1 MPDEPIHASRDAPP
15 RDPSKDTTGFQ
26 LASLPKQPPDN
37 LPLELS
43 SFIGREREIV
53 EVKRLLGDTRLVT
66 LTGPGGSGK
75 TRLALALAQD
85 LVEEFEDGAWWVELA
100 SLSDPELVPKAV
112 ASALGMREVP
122 ASSLTAALVENLKLK
137 NMLLILD
144 NCEHLLEGCAV
155 LADSLLRTC
164 PDLEIVSTS
173 REALRI
179 SGETTWLVLGLS
191 LPDQEDAPPVGEL
204 AGYEAIRLFVER
216 AKAVDAGFALTERN
230 ASAVA
235 RLCQKLDGI
244 PLAIELA
251 AARVRMLSVEQISEQ
266 LENSLGLLTTG
277 SRVAALRHQTLR
289 ATLEWSYELLNEA
302 ERTFYGRL
310 SVFAGGCDLEA
321 AETVGAGGSIKEGEV
336 LDLLSSLVDKSL
348 VVAEAGE
355 EGVPRYRMLEP
366 IRQYAL
372 ERLMETGEADE
383 ARCRHAAFFVALAEE
398 ARPKLRAE
406 PQVEW
411 LQRLDRENANLRAA
425 LSWAF
430 SADDIPTAAR
440 LGWAL
445 WQFWW
450 TRNYQPEGERWMEPI
465 LARKSELP
473 PRLRARAIIAYT
485 AMAYGQGD
493 SEVVE
498 RYSEELMELS
508 REVGRDAHVEAYAH
522 VGFGL
527 VATLRGDFEAA
538 PEHLEVALPL
548 LRESGDDAT
557 AALTH
562 ISLGTTVLLLQGDQ
576 EGARQRFEEGLAL
589 SRSLGDRVSE
599 CIGLFNLAQLAL
611 AGGHY
616 EASHSRF
623 AEGISPSE
631 ELGDRGNIAYILE
644 GLGIVAGARNEAG
657 RAARLLGA
665 SEALI
670 SAIGLRD
677 HTYYRSDPHL
687 YEHIKRSLYERIEA
701 KVRAAIG
708 EAAFEAAKEE
718 GRDMSP
724 ERAIEYAL
732 EERTTQ
738 GGGNPADGSAP
749 AGLSKRELEVL
760 RLVARGMSNQ
770 DIAANLVIS
779 EHTVHR
785 HVANV
790 LAKLGTS
797 SRAAAV
803 AQAAGHGLL

>member
-15 RDPSKDTTGFQ
+15 RDPSKDTTGSQF
-26 LASLPKQPPDN
+26 ASLPKQPPDN

-43 SFIGREREIV
+43 SFIGREREIF

-355 EGVPRYRMLEP
+355 VGAPRYRMLEP

-383 ARCRHAAFFVALAEE
+383 ARCRHAAFFVALAEK

-425 LSWAF
+425 ISWAI
-430 SADDIPTAAR
+430 SAGETMMAAW

-445 WQFWW
+445 WTFWW
-450 TRNYQPEGERWMEPI
+450 IRDHQKEGRRWMEMI
-465 LARKSELP
+465 LPKRDELSP
-473 PRLRARAIIAYT
+473 WLRVRATVGAVT
-485 AMAYGQGD
+485 MAYGQEDG
-493 SEVVE
+493 EAVE
-498 RYSEELMELS
+498 RYSGELMELS
-508 REVGRDAHVEAYAH
+508 REDGRDALGEAVAH

-527 VATLRGDFEAA
+527 MATARGDLGPAR
-538 PEHLEVALPL
+538 EHLEEALPL
-548 LRESGDDAT
+548 FREADEDGI
-557 AALTH
+557 AAQTH
-562 ISLGTTVLLLQGDQ
+562 TFLGTVLLLQGDH
-576 EGARQRFEEGLAL
+576 EGAKRGFEEGLAL
-589 SRSLGDRVSE
+589 GRSLGDRVSMHSA
-599 CIGLFNLAQLAL
+599 LFNLAQLAL
-611 AGGHY
+611 AEGDH
-616 EASHSRF
+616 EAAFLRF
-623 AEGISPSE
+623 VEGIALSE
-631 ELGDRGNIAYILE
+631 ELGDRGGIAYILE
-644 GLGIVAGARNEAG
+644 GLGIVAGARGEPL

-670 SAIGLRD
+670 SALGLRG
-677 HTYYRSDPHL
+677 HTFYRPD
-687 YEHIKRSLYERIEA
+687 RSLYERVEA
-701 KVRAAIG
+701 GVRSELG
-708 EAAFEAAKEE
+708 ESAFEAAMEE
-718 GRDMSP
+718 GRAMSP
-724 ERAIEYAL
+724 EQAVEYA
-732 EERTTQ
+732 
-738 GGGNPADGSAP
+738 PATGEPSVPPPEDAP
-749 AGLSKRELEVL
+749 SLLSRRETEVL
-760 RLVARGMSNQ
+760 RLVAEGLTDAQVADRLYVSPR
-770 DIAANLVIS
+770 
-779 EHTVHR
+779 TVGHHLSAIYR
-785 HVANV
+785 KMRVP
-790 LAKLGTS
+790 
-797 SRAAAV
+797 SRAAA
-803 AQAAGHGLL
+803 AKAAFERGLI